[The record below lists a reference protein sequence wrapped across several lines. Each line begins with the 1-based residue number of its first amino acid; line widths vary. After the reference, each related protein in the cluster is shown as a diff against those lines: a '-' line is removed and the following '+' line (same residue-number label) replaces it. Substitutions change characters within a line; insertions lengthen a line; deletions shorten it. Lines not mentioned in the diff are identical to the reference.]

1 MFSEF
6 GAVQFDNGQAGAGN
20 SIKNSSMLGLFY
32 EFIALMLCCFSYWVL
47 DCYFMLYKLAH

>member
-1 MFSEF
+1 ML
-6 GAVQFDNGQAGAGN
+6 FDNGQAGAGN

-47 DCYFMLYKLAH
+47 YCYFMLYELAH